1 MQLKENWVYP
11 YIHENELSNTDS
23 GEKTKGDSDTSLM
36 TNLGDNTRVSQVET
50 RSREREA
57 FISARSQLKSP
68 HVLPPQ
74 KLGLMREKRNPEI
87 RTVPD
92 E

>member
-1 MQLKENWVYP
+1 MD
-11 YIHENELSNTDS
+11 ENELSNTDS
-23 GEKTKGDSDTSLM
+23 GEKTKGDSDGDTSLM

-74 KLGLMREKRNPEI
+74 KLGLMRKKRKPEI
-87 RTVPD
+87 RTMPK

>member
-1 MQLKENWVYP
+1 MSM
-11 YIHENELSNTDS
+11 SNTDS
-23 GEKTKGDSDTSLM
+23 DEKTKGNSDGDTSLM

-74 KLGLMREKRNPEI
+74 KLGLMRKKRKPEI
-87 RTVPD
+87 RTMPK